1 MPVLLP
7 VLPRPRLPK
16 LVSPVLPVAQVLGPM
31 EITVT
36 PPLYDYLAFPSHERL
51 PFALHTRKGKVV
63 RLPDWLILG
72 SVLVAPS
79 IDSADP
85 RAVYQRIAHDLRTQI
100 LSGDLPP
107 GSALPSETEL
117 VRRYGSSRGPV
128 RQAISLLRSEGLID
142 SHQGRGVFVRQR
154 PTTRRLSIQGVA
166 DRTNGTLDP
175 VEDVD
180 GRLEVLRYTPTAA
193 PAEVA
198 DRLALPEGARVLA
211 RRFRFFVEDRP
222 ALLSDSY
229 IPYDLVK
236 GTPVEDP
243 ENEPWPGGMLAQLR
257 SLGLDVREI
266 TEDVATRT
274 PTPDELHELGL
285 RPGIPVFEVT
295 RTVHAADRPVAT
307 SRLVIAGDR
316 YVLSYRIPVL

>member
-1 MPVLLP
+1 M
-7 VLPRPRLPK
+7 
-16 LVSPVLPVAQVLGPM
+16 
-31 EITVT
+31 
-36 PPLYDYLAFPSHERL
+36 
-51 PFALHTRKGKVV
+51 
-63 RLPDWLILG
+63 
-72 SVLVAPS
+72 APS

-100 LSGDLPP
+100 LSGDLPREAP
-107 GSALPSETEL
+107 CHPRPNSSAATA
-117 VRRYGSSRGPV
+117 VRGDRSGRRS
-128 RQAISLLRSEGLID
+128 ALRSEGLID

-166 DRTNGTLDP
+166 DRTNGALDS

>member
-1 MPVLLP
+1 
-7 VLPRPRLPK
+7 
-16 LVSPVLPVAQVLGPM
+16 
-31 EITVT
+31 
-36 PPLYDYLAFPSHERL
+36 
-51 PFALHTRKGKVV
+51 
-63 RLPDWLILG
+63 
-72 SVLVAPS
+72 
-79 IDSADP
+79 
-85 RAVYQRIAHDLRTQI
+85 
-100 LSGDLPP
+100 
-107 GSALPSETEL
+107 
-117 VRRYGSSRGPV
+117 
-128 RQAISLLRSEGLID
+128 LRSEGLID

-154 PTTRRLSIQGVA
+154 PTTRRLSIEGVA
-166 DRTNGTLDP
+166 DRTNGTLDSA
-175 VEDVD
+175 EDVD

-198 DRLALPEGARVLA
+198 HRLALPEGARVLA

-295 RTVHAADRPVAT
+295 RTVHAADGPVAT

>member
-1 MPVLLP
+1 
-7 VLPRPRLPK
+7 
-16 LVSPVLPVAQVLGPM
+16 
-31 EITVT
+31 
-36 PPLYDYLAFPSHERL
+36 
-51 PFALHTRKGKVV
+51 
-63 RLPDWLILG
+63 
-72 SVLVAPS
+72 
-79 IDSADP
+79 
-85 RAVYQRIAHDLRTQI
+85 
-100 LSGDLPP
+100 
-107 GSALPSETEL
+107 
-117 VRRYGSSRGPV
+117 
-128 RQAISLLRSEGLID
+128 
-142 SHQGRGVFVRQR
+142 
-154 PTTRRLSIQGVA
+154 
-166 DRTNGTLDP
+166 
-175 VEDVD
+175 VEVVD
-180 GRLEVLRYTPTAA
+180 GRLEVLRYAPTTA

-211 RRFRFFVEDRP
+211 RRFRFFAEDHP

-274 PTPDELHELGL
+274 PTPDELHELSL

-295 RTVHAADRPVAT
+295 RTVHAVDRPVAT

>member
-1 MPVLLP
+1 MPVLLS

-16 LVSPVLPVAQVLGPM
+16 LVPTVLSVAQVLGSM
-31 EITVT
+31 ETTVT

-51 PFALHTRKGKVV
+51 PFALQTHKGKVV
-63 RLPDWLILG
+63 RLPDDLNQG
-72 SVLVAPS
+72 SVHVAPP
-79 IDSADP
+79 IDPADP
-85 RAVYQRIAHDLRTQI
+85 RTVYQRIAHDLRTQI
-100 LSGDLPP
+100 LSGDLLP

-154 PTTRRLSIQGVA
+154 PMTRRLSIEGVA
-166 DRTNGTLDP
+166 DRTNGALGS

-180 GRLEVLRYTPTAA
+180 GRLEVLRYTPIAA

-198 DRLALPEGARVLA
+198 NRLALPEGARVLA

-229 IPYDLVK
+229 LPYELVK

-295 RTVHAADRPVAT
+295 RTVHTADGPVAT

-316 YVLSYRIPVL
+316 YVLSYRIPIL

>member
-1 MPVLLP
+1 MSVLLP

-16 LVSPVLPVAQVLGPM
+16 LVPTVLSVAQVLGSM
-31 EITVT
+31 ETTVT

-51 PFALHTRKGKVV
+51 PFALQTHKGKVV
-63 RLPDWLILG
+63 RLPDDLNQG
-72 SVLVAPS
+72 SVHVAPP
-79 IDSADP
+79 IDPADP
-85 RAVYQRIAHDLRTQI
+85 RTVYQRIAHDLRTQI
-100 LSGDLPP
+100 LSGDLLP

-154 PTTRRLSIQGVA
+154 PMTRRLSIEGVA
-166 DRTNGTLDP
+166 DRTNGALGS

-229 IPYDLVK
+229 LPYDLAK

-295 RTVHAADRPVAT
+295 RTVHTADGPVAT

-316 YVLSYRIPVL
+316 YVLSYRIPIL